1 MKVYVVNITCVQV
14 TDEYSSLV
22 VAQLLFLQ
30 SEDTRQPIHI
40 YINSPGVCVCVCEGV
55 WFVCVASFPG
65 LPRFFFFCHSST
77 SVYYTERKSKN
88 KNGGGLGTRSR
99 GVCVHVQLYGSTVIS
114 NSVL

>member
-40 YINSPGVCVCVCEGV
+40 YINSPGVCVCVCVRGCGL
-55 WFVCVASFPG
+55 CV
-65 LPRFFFFCHSST
+65 
-77 SVYYTERKSKN
+77 
-88 KNGGGLGTRSR
+88 
-99 GVCVHVQLYGSTVIS
+99 
-114 NSVL
+114 